1 MMLIHELLN
10 KDLYI
15 VPEESPPIIFD
26 IKSAVCMAKNGRDTK
41 HTRQIY
47 RRIHFVINS
56 EKCKQHNIDCCE
68 GGMKL
73 ADIATDNVGDNYL
86 NPRMKY
92 ITVMLDN

>member
-1 MMLIHELLN
+1 MLIHELLN

-56 EKCKQHNIDCCE
+56 EKFK
-68 GGMKL
+68 
-73 ADIATDNVGDNYL
+73 
-86 NPRMKY
+86 
-92 ITVMLDN
+92 